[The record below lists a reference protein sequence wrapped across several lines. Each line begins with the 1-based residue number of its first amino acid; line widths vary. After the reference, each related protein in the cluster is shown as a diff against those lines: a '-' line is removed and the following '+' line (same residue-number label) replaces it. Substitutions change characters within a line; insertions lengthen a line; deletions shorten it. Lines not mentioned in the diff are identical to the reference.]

1 MARSDN
7 VTIAENSNGGRKEAR
22 GIWAWR
28 LDTLNPGSST
38 TIHIALSGLSKGDWT
53 DTDVFFRGNGD
64 IIGATKIDEKILE
77 EIRKTEALSAVQNE
91 IYEVK
96 NNNLEK
102 EEDRLEEVVAT
113 EENDTEMI
121 DIFGEFEEEI
131 I

>member
-1 MARSDN
+1 VARSDN